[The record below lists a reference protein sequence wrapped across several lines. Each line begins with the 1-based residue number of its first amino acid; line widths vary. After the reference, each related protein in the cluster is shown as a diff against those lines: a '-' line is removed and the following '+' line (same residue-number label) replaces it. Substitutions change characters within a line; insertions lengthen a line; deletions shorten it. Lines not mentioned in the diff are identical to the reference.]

1 MTLEEEKKLHQFE
14 TRVRQ
19 LVLKHKSVVEDN
31 NKLRIMLDERDTQI
45 NALKNQVAEI
55 EKQYATLKMAKMIEI
70 TSAETESAQ
79 KRIAKLIREVD
90 KCIAMLN
97 V

>member
-1 MTLEEEKKLHQFE
+1 MTPEEEKKLHQFE

-19 LVLKHKSVVEDN
+19 LVMKHNSIVKEN
-31 NKLRIMLDERDTQI
+31 NNLLLMLNERDTHI
-45 NALKNQVAEI
+45 DALKNQVAEL
-55 EKQYATLKMAKMIEI
+55 EKQYATLKTAKMIEI

>member
-1 MTLEEEKKLHQFE
+1 MTTEDEKILHQFE

-19 LVLKHKSVVEDN
+19 LMMKHKDVVQENSDLN
-31 NKLRIMLDERDTQI
+31 QI
-45 NALKNQVAEI
+45 IAQQKEQIGVLKNQVAEL
-55 EKQYATLKMAKMIEI
+55 ENQYATLKMAKMIEI
-70 TSAETESAQ
+70 SSTEMEQAQ